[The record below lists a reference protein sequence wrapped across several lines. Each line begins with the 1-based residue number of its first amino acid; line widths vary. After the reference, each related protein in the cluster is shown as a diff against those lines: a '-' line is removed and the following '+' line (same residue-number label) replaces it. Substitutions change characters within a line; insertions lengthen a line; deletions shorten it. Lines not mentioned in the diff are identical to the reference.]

1 MRTPQKIHDSVK
13 GLTFDQTMNITYEL
27 LKSVDSISKNQ
38 VDRDFLELIP
48 IRLVAANESFFKDT
62 IGGLI
67 DFDIKYFENAK
78 KLTKKMGIRL
88 DLDEI
93 FYLTKSKYSIGELIS
108 YSLKYSSIDTI
119 ISTYNEITGIDIYHS
134 FEPSVKSIIDYDPSS
149 AEEILFVNSK
159 RPFDK
164 ARVINNLKELYEVR
178 NVIAHDFNTT
188 RHKLELSVEKI
199 TEFILDNCLFIECVS
214 TIGTDVINSKEEN
227 EKRISNL
234 KSQINEKHKLL
245 TSYYSKIKNGFTFI
259 GQENNFLNEIK
270 AFDDYYE
277 KGSLGISN
285 WYQDHLFNTH
295 LYLMQKEE
303 FLDQRIAFIE
313 KVIKYCC

>member
-1 MRTPQKIHDSVK
+1 MKTPQKIHDSVK

-27 LKSVDSISKNQ
+27 LKSVDTLSQNQ

-67 DFDIKYFENAK
+67 DQDIKYFENAK
-78 KLTKKMGIRL
+78 RLTKKMGVRI

-119 ISTYNEITGIDIYHS
+119 ISNYNEITGIDIYQTL
-134 FEPSVKSIIDYDPSS
+134 EQSVKSIIDYDPSS
-149 AEEILFVNSK
+149 AEELLIVNSK

-164 ARVINNLKELYEVR
+164 GRVIKNINELYEIR

-188 RHKLELSVEKI
+188 RHKLELTVDKI
-199 TEFILDNCLFIECVS
+199 KEFILDNCLFIECVS
-214 TIGTDVINSKEEN
+214 TIGTDIIYSNEES
-227 EKRISNL
+227 EKRINEL
-234 KSQINEKHKLL
+234 KIRINEKHDVLK
-245 TSYYSKIKNGFTFI
+245 SYYSRIRNGFKFTE
-259 GQENNFLNEIK
+259 QESNFLNETK
-270 AFDDYYE
+270 AFDDYFE

-285 WYQDHLFNTH
+285 WYRNHFLNSH

-313 KVIKYCC
+313 KLIKYCC